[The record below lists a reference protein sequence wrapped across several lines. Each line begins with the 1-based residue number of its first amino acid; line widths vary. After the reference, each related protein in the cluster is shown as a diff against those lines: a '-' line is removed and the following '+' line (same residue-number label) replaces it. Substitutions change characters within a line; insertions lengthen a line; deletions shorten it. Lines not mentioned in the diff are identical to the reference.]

1 MFIARRKYMSE
12 DKISKEIESKF
23 GHHLRIRVNGVL
35 IEGNKILLV
44 KHRMGSS
51 RDFWSTPG
59 GGMQFGSSAQ
69 ENLVRE
75 FLEET
80 NFNKVMV
87 FWDSDTNSS
96 QRKLIY
102 PKYKMNRKSSPND
115 EEKTDSFNKQKT
127 RVKQYLEEMFIRQLE
142 VENSEADD
150 LIAYYCQ
157 ISLDEEK
164 TIFSS
169 DKDLTQLISEKVLIY
184 SPNLK
189 SYYKFGDNIKFKNCS
204 IPHYN
209 VMTFKILAG
218 DTSDNIDGISLMGE
232 KTLIKFFPEI
242 LDLKTSL
249 TDILTKG
256 ELLLKEQKTNVVLG
270 NLLSG
275 KTKEGIMTSSG
286 VEFSC
291 ITTKEVIIPSRCII
305 KSCSITNK
313 VIVISRS
320 CKFTSTN
327 THKNVFA
334 SRNWNRIAWS

>member
-1 MFIARRKYMSE
+1 MVKTLIVDGNNLLKIGFHGVKDFYNNGEHIGGTWYFLNTIRK
-12 DKISKEIESKF
+12 
-23 GHHLRIRVNGVL
+23 
-35 IEGNKILLV
+35 
-44 KHRMGSS
+44 
-51 RDFWSTPG
+51 
-59 GGMQFGSSAQ
+59 
-69 ENLVRE
+69 

-115 EEKTDSFNKQKT
+115 REKTDSFNKQKT

-189 SYYKFGDNIKFKNCS
+189 SYYRFGDNIKFKDCS

-242 LDLKTSL
+242 LDSEISL
-249 TDILTKG
+249 TDILIKG
-256 ELLLKEQKTNVVLG
+256 ELLLKEQQKNVVLG

-275 KTKEGIMTSSG
+275 KTKEGIMGDDFFKINKKLVDLSEPLINEEGKEMVREYYSESMDPDG
-286 VEFSC
+286 RGHRNLIRMMMDDGFFKYLPKGDDSWVNFLKPFLKLSRKEK
-291 ITTKEVIIPSRCII
+291 TKFR
-305 KSCSITNK
+305 NK
-313 VIVISRS
+313 
-320 CKFTSTN
+320 K
-327 THKNVFA
+327 
-334 SRNWNRIAWS
+334 

>member
-1 MFIARRKYMSE
+1 MVKTLIVDGNNLLKIGFHGVKDFYNNGEHIGGTWHFLNTVRK
-12 DKISKEIESKF
+12 
-23 GHHLRIRVNGVL
+23 
-35 IEGNKILLV
+35 
-44 KHRMGSS
+44 
-51 RDFWSTPG
+51 
-59 GGMQFGSSAQ
+59 
-69 ENLVRE
+69 

-189 SYYKFGDNIKFKNCS
+189 SYYRFGDNIKFKDCS

-242 LDLKTSL
+242 LDSEISL

-256 ELLLKEQKTNVVLG
+256 ELLLKEQQKNVVLG

-275 KTKEGIMTSSG
+275 KTKEGIMGDDFFKINKKLVDLSEPLIDEKGKEMVREYYSESMDPDG
-286 VEFSC
+286 RGHRNLIRMMMDDGFFKYLPKGDDSWVNFLKPFLKLSRKEK
-291 ITTKEVIIPSRCII
+291 TKF
-305 KSCSITNK
+305 KNK
-313 VIVISRS
+313 
-320 CKFTSTN
+320 K
-327 THKNVFA
+327 
-334 SRNWNRIAWS
+334 

>member
-1 MFIARRKYMSE
+1 MVKTLIVDGNNLLKIGFHGVKDFYNNGEHIGGTWYFLNTIRK
-12 DKISKEIESKF
+12 
-23 GHHLRIRVNGVL
+23 
-35 IEGNKILLV
+35 
-44 KHRMGSS
+44 
-51 RDFWSTPG
+51 
-59 GGMQFGSSAQ
+59 
-69 ENLVRE
+69 

-189 SYYKFGDNIKFKNCS
+189 SYYRFGDNIKFKDCS

-256 ELLLKEQKTNVVLG
+256 ELLLKEQQKNVVLG

-275 KTKEGIMTSSG
+275 KTKEGIMGDDFFKINKKLVDLSEPLIDEEGKEMVREYYSESMDPDG
-286 VEFSC
+286 RGHRNLIRMMMDDGFFKYLPKGDDSWVNFLKPLLKLSRKEK
-291 ITTKEVIIPSRCII
+291 TKFR
-305 KSCSITNK
+305 KK
-313 VIVISRS
+313 
-320 CKFTSTN
+320 K
-327 THKNVFA
+327 
-334 SRNWNRIAWS
+334 

>member
-1 MFIARRKYMSE
+1 MTKTLIVDGNNLLKIGFHGVKDFYNNGEHVGGTWHFLNTIRK
-12 DKISKEIESKF
+12 
-23 GHHLRIRVNGVL
+23 
-35 IEGNKILLV
+35 
-44 KHRMGSS
+44 
-51 RDFWSTPG
+51 
-59 GGMQFGSSAQ
+59 
-69 ENLVRE
+69 

-96 QRKLIY
+96 QRKLLY
-102 PKYKMNRKSSPND
+102 PKYKMNRKSSPD
-115 EEKTDSFNKQKT
+115 SEEKTDSFNKQKT

-169 DKDLTQLISEKVLIY
+169 DKDLTQLISEKVSIY
-184 SPNLK
+184 SPQSK
-189 SYYKFGDNIKFKNCS
+189 QYFKFGDKIKFKDCS

-232 KTLIKFFPEI
+232 KTLVKFFPEI
-242 LDLKTSL
+242 LDSEISL

-256 ELLLKEQKTNVVLG
+256 ELLLKEQKKNVVLG
-270 NLLSG
+270 NLISG
-275 KTKEGIMTSSG
+275 KTKEGIMGDDFFKINKKLVDLSEPLIDEEGKEMVREYYSESMDPDG
-286 VEFSC
+286 RGHRNLIRMMMDDGFFKYLPKGDDSWVNFLKPFLKLSRKEK
-291 ITTKEVIIPSRCII
+291 TKF
-305 KSCSITNK
+305 KNK
-313 VIVISRS
+313 
-320 CKFTSTN
+320 K
-327 THKNVFA
+327 
-334 SRNWNRIAWS
+334 

>member
-1 MFIARRKYMSE
+1 MVKTLIVDGNNLLKIGFHGVKDFYNNGEHVGGTWYFLNTIRK
-12 DKISKEIESKF
+12 
-23 GHHLRIRVNGVL
+23 
-35 IEGNKILLV
+35 
-44 KHRMGSS
+44 
-51 RDFWSTPG
+51 
-59 GGMQFGSSAQ
+59 
-69 ENLVRE
+69 

-115 EEKTDSFNKQKT
+115 VEKTDSFNKQKT

-189 SYYKFGDNIKFKNCS
+189 SYYRFGDNIKFKDCS

-242 LDLKTSL
+242 LDSEISL

-256 ELLLKEQKTNVVLG
+256 ELLLKEQQKNVVLG

-275 KTKEGIMTSSG
+275 KTKEGIMGDDFFKINKKLVDLSEPLIDEEGKEMVREYYSESMDPDG
-286 VEFSC
+286 RGHRNLIRMMMDDGFFKYLPKGDDSWVNFLKPFLKLSRKEK
-291 ITTKEVIIPSRCII
+291 TKFR
-305 KSCSITNK
+305 NK
-313 VIVISRS
+313 
-320 CKFTSTN
+320 K
-327 THKNVFA
+327 
-334 SRNWNRIAWS
+334 

>member
-1 MFIARRKYMSE
+1 MVKTLIVDGNNLLKIGFHGVKDFYNNGEHIGGTWHFLNTIRK
-12 DKISKEIESKF
+12 
-23 GHHLRIRVNGVL
+23 
-35 IEGNKILLV
+35 
-44 KHRMGSS
+44 
-51 RDFWSTPG
+51 
-59 GGMQFGSSAQ
+59 
-69 ENLVRE
+69 

-275 KTKEGIMTSSG
+275 KTKEGIMGDDFFKINKKLVDLSEPLINEKGKEMVREYYSESMDPDG
-286 VEFSC
+286 RGHRNLIRMMMDDGFFKYLPKGDDSWVNFLKPFLKLSRKEK
-291 ITTKEVIIPSRCII
+291 TKFR
-305 KSCSITNK
+305 NK
-313 VIVISRS
+313 
-320 CKFTSTN
+320 K
-327 THKNVFA
+327 
-334 SRNWNRIAWS
+334 

>member
-1 MFIARRKYMSE
+1 MVKTLIVDGNNLLKIGFHGVKDFYNNGEHIGGTWHFLNTIRK
-12 DKISKEIESKF
+12 
-23 GHHLRIRVNGVL
+23 
-35 IEGNKILLV
+35 
-44 KHRMGSS
+44 
-51 RDFWSTPG
+51 
-59 GGMQFGSSAQ
+59 
-69 ENLVRE
+69 

-189 SYYKFGDNIKFKNCS
+189 SYYRFGDNIKFKDCS

-242 LDLKTSL
+242 LDSEISL

-256 ELLLKEQKTNVVLG
+256 ELLLKEQQKNVVLG

-275 KTKEGIMTSSG
+275 KTKEGIMGDDFFKINKKLVDLSEPLINEEGKEMVREYYSESMDPDG
-286 VEFSC
+286 RGHRNLIRMMMEDGFFKYLPKGDDNWVNFLKPFLKLSRKEK
-291 ITTKEVIIPSRCII
+291 TKFR
-305 KSCSITNK
+305 NK
-313 VIVISRS
+313 
-320 CKFTSTN
+320 K
-327 THKNVFA
+327 
-334 SRNWNRIAWS
+334 

>member
-1 MFIARRKYMSE
+1 MVKTLIVDGNNLLKIGFHGVKDFYNNGEHIGGTWHFLNTVRK
-12 DKISKEIESKF
+12 
-23 GHHLRIRVNGVL
+23 
-35 IEGNKILLV
+35 
-44 KHRMGSS
+44 
-51 RDFWSTPG
+51 
-59 GGMQFGSSAQ
+59 
-69 ENLVRE
+69 

-189 SYYKFGDNIKFKNCS
+189 SYYRFGDNIKFKDCS

-242 LDLKTSL
+242 LDSEISL

-256 ELLLKEQKTNVVLG
+256 ELLLKEQQKNVVLG

-275 KTKEGIMTSSG
+275 KTKEGIMGDDFFKINKKLVDLSEPLIDEKG
-286 VEFSC
+286 
-291 ITTKEVIIPSRCII
+291 KEMVREYYSESMDPDGRGHRNLIRMMMDDGFFKYLPKGDDSWVNFLKPFLKLSR
-305 KSCSITNK
+305 KG
-313 VIVISRS
+313 
-320 CKFTSTN
+320 
-327 THKNVFA
+327 
-334 SRNWNRIAWS
+334 

>member
-1 MFIARRKYMSE
+1 MVKTLIVDGNNLLKIGFHGVKDFYNNGEHIGGTWHFLNTIRK
-12 DKISKEIESKF
+12 
-23 GHHLRIRVNGVL
+23 
-35 IEGNKILLV
+35 
-44 KHRMGSS
+44 
-51 RDFWSTPG
+51 
-59 GGMQFGSSAQ
+59 
-69 ENLVRE
+69 

-96 QRKLIY
+96 KRKLIY

-189 SYYKFGDNIKFKNCS
+189 SYYRFGDNIKFKDCS

-242 LDLKTSL
+242 LDSEISL
-249 TDILTKG
+249 THILTKG
-256 ELLLKEQKTNVVLG
+256 KLLLKEQQKNVVLG

-275 KTKEGIMTSSG
+275 KTKEGIMGDDFFKINKKLVDLSEPLIDEEGKEMVREYYSESMDPDG
-286 VEFSC
+286 RGHRNLIRMMMDDGFFKYLPKGDDSWVNFLKPFLKLSRKEK
-291 ITTKEVIIPSRCII
+291 TKFR
-305 KSCSITNK
+305 NK
-313 VIVISRS
+313 
-320 CKFTSTN
+320 K
-327 THKNVFA
+327 
-334 SRNWNRIAWS
+334 

>member
-1 MFIARRKYMSE
+1 MVKTLIVDGNNLLKIGFHGVKDFYNNGEHIGGTWHFLNTIRK
-12 DKISKEIESKF
+12 
-23 GHHLRIRVNGVL
+23 
-35 IEGNKILLV
+35 
-44 KHRMGSS
+44 
-51 RDFWSTPG
+51 
-59 GGMQFGSSAQ
+59 
-69 ENLVRE
+69 

-115 EEKTDSFNKQKT
+115 EEKNDSFNKQKT
-127 RVKQYLEEMFIRQLE
+127 RVKQYLEDMFIRQLE

-189 SYYKFGDNIKFKNCS
+189 SYYRFGDNIKFKDCS

-275 KTKEGIMTSSG
+275 KTKEGIMGDDFFKINKKLVDLSEPLIDEKGKEMVREYYSESMDPDG
-286 VEFSC
+286 RGHRNLIRMMMDDGFFKYLPKGDDSWVNFLKPFLKLSRKEK
-291 ITTKEVIIPSRCII
+291 TKFR
-305 KSCSITNK
+305 NK
-313 VIVISRS
+313 
-320 CKFTSTN
+320 K
-327 THKNVFA
+327 
-334 SRNWNRIAWS
+334 

>member
-1 MFIARRKYMSE
+1 MVKTLIVDGNNLLKIGFHGVKDFYNNGEHIGGTWHFLNTIRK
-12 DKISKEIESKF
+12 
-23 GHHLRIRVNGVL
+23 
-35 IEGNKILLV
+35 
-44 KHRMGSS
+44 
-51 RDFWSTPG
+51 
-59 GGMQFGSSAQ
+59 
-69 ENLVRE
+69 

-87 FWDSDTNSS
+87 FWDSDTNLS

-115 EEKTDSFNKQKT
+115 VEKTDSFNKQKT

-189 SYYKFGDNIKFKNCS
+189 SYYKFGDNIKFKDCS

-242 LDLKTSL
+242 LDSEISL
-249 TDILTKG
+249 TDILIKG
-256 ELLLKEQKTNVVLG
+256 ELLLKEQQKNVVLG

-275 KTKEGIMTSSG
+275 KTKEGIMGDDFFKINKKIVDLSEPLIDEEGKEMVREYYSESMDPDG
-286 VEFSC
+286 RGHRNLIRMMMDDGFFKYLPKGDDSWVNFLKPFLKLSRKEK
-291 ITTKEVIIPSRCII
+291 TKFR
-305 KSCSITNK
+305 NK
-313 VIVISRS
+313 
-320 CKFTSTN
+320 K
-327 THKNVFA
+327 
-334 SRNWNRIAWS
+334 

>member
-1 MFIARRKYMSE
+1 MVKTLIVDGNNLLKIGFHGVKDFYNNGEHIGGTWHFLNTIRK
-12 DKISKEIESKF
+12 
-23 GHHLRIRVNGVL
+23 
-35 IEGNKILLV
+35 
-44 KHRMGSS
+44 
-51 RDFWSTPG
+51 
-59 GGMQFGSSAQ
+59 
-69 ENLVRE
+69 

-80 NFNKVMV
+80 NYNKVMV

-189 SYYKFGDNIKFKNCS
+189 SYYKFGDNIKFKDCS

-242 LDLKTSL
+242 LDSEISL

-256 ELLLKEQKTNVVLG
+256 ELLLKEQQKNVVLG

-275 KTKEGIMTSSG
+275 KTKEGIMGDDFFKINKKLVDLSEPLINEEGKEMVREYYSESMDPDG
-286 VEFSC
+286 RGHRNLIRMMMDDGFFKYLPKGDDSWVNFLKPFLKLSRKEK
-291 ITTKEVIIPSRCII
+291 TKFR
-305 KSCSITNK
+305 NK
-313 VIVISRS
+313 
-320 CKFTSTN
+320 K
-327 THKNVFA
+327 
-334 SRNWNRIAWS
+334 

>member
-1 MFIARRKYMSE
+1 MVKTLIVDGNNLLKIGFHGVKDFYNNGEHIGGTWHFLNTIRK
-12 DKISKEIESKF
+12 
-23 GHHLRIRVNGVL
+23 
-35 IEGNKILLV
+35 
-44 KHRMGSS
+44 
-51 RDFWSTPG
+51 
-59 GGMQFGSSAQ
+59 
-69 ENLVRE
+69 

-80 NFNKVMV
+80 NYNKVMV

-115 EEKTDSFNKQKT
+115 QEKTDSFNKQKT

-189 SYYKFGDNIKFKNCS
+189 SYYKFGDNIKFKDCS

-242 LDLKTSL
+242 LDSEISL

-256 ELLLKEQKTNVVLG
+256 ELLLKEQQKNVVLG

-275 KTKEGIMTSSG
+275 KTKEGIMGDDFFKINKKLVDLSEPLINEEGKEMVREYYSESMDPDG
-286 VEFSC
+286 RGHRNLIRMMMDDGFFKYLPKGDDSWVNFLKPFLKLSRKEK
-291 ITTKEVIIPSRCII
+291 TKFR
-305 KSCSITNK
+305 NK
-313 VIVISRS
+313 
-320 CKFTSTN
+320 K
-327 THKNVFA
+327 
-334 SRNWNRIAWS
+334 

>member
-1 MFIARRKYMSE
+1 MVKTLIVDGNNLLKIGFHGVKDFYNNGEHIGGTWHFLNTIRK
-12 DKISKEIESKF
+12 
-23 GHHLRIRVNGVL
+23 
-35 IEGNKILLV
+35 
-44 KHRMGSS
+44 
-51 RDFWSTPG
+51 
-59 GGMQFGSSAQ
+59 
-69 ENLVRE
+69 

-189 SYYKFGDNIKFKNCS
+189 SYYRFGDNIKFKDCS

-275 KTKEGIMTSSG
+275 KTKEGIMGDDFFKINKKLVDLSEPLIDEEGKEMVREYYSESMDPDG
-286 VEFSC
+286 RGHRNLIKMMMDDGFFKYLPKGDDSWVNFLKPFLKLSRKEK
-291 ITTKEVIIPSRCII
+291 TKFR
-305 KSCSITNK
+305 NK
-313 VIVISRS
+313 
-320 CKFTSTN
+320 K
-327 THKNVFA
+327 
-334 SRNWNRIAWS
+334 

>member
-1 MFIARRKYMSE
+1 MVKTLIVDGNNLLKIGFHGVKDFYNNGEHIGGTWHFLNTIRK
-12 DKISKEIESKF
+12 
-23 GHHLRIRVNGVL
+23 
-35 IEGNKILLV
+35 
-44 KHRMGSS
+44 
-51 RDFWSTPG
+51 
-59 GGMQFGSSAQ
+59 
-69 ENLVRE
+69 

-115 EEKTDSFNKQKT
+115 VEKTDSFNKQKT

-189 SYYKFGDNIKFKNCS
+189 SYYRFGDNIKFKDCS

-242 LDLKTSL
+242 LDSEISL

-256 ELLLKEQKTNVVLG
+256 ELLLKEQQKNVVLG

-275 KTKEGIMTSSG
+275 KTKEGIMGDDFFKINKKLVDLSEPLIDEKGKEMVREYYSESMDPDG
-286 VEFSC
+286 RGHRNLIRMMMDNGFFKYLPKGDDAWVNFLKPFLKLSRKEK
-291 ITTKEVIIPSRCII
+291 TKFR
-305 KSCSITNK
+305 NK
-313 VIVISRS
+313 
-320 CKFTSTN
+320 K
-327 THKNVFA
+327 
-334 SRNWNRIAWS
+334 

>member
-1 MFIARRKYMSE
+1 MVKTLIVDGNNLLKIGFHGVKDFYNNGEHIGGTWYFLNTIRK
-12 DKISKEIESKF
+12 
-23 GHHLRIRVNGVL
+23 
-35 IEGNKILLV
+35 
-44 KHRMGSS
+44 
-51 RDFWSTPG
+51 
-59 GGMQFGSSAQ
+59 
-69 ENLVRE
+69 

-189 SYYKFGDNIKFKNCS
+189 SYYKFGDNIKFKDCS

-242 LDLKTSL
+242 LDSEISL

-256 ELLLKEQKTNVVLG
+256 ELLLKEQQTNVVLG

-275 KTKEGIMTSSG
+275 KTKEGIMGDDFFKINKKLVDLSEPLINEEGKEMVREYYSESMDPDG
-286 VEFSC
+286 RGHRNLIRMMMDDGFFKYLPKGDDSWVNFLKPFLKLSRKEK
-291 ITTKEVIIPSRCII
+291 TKFR
-305 KSCSITNK
+305 NK
-313 VIVISRS
+313 
-320 CKFTSTN
+320 K
-327 THKNVFA
+327 
-334 SRNWNRIAWS
+334 

>member
-1 MFIARRKYMSE
+1 MVKTLIVDGNNLLKIGFHGVKDFYNNGEHIGGTWHFLNTIRK
-12 DKISKEIESKF
+12 
-23 GHHLRIRVNGVL
+23 
-35 IEGNKILLV
+35 
-44 KHRMGSS
+44 
-51 RDFWSTPG
+51 
-59 GGMQFGSSAQ
+59 
-69 ENLVRE
+69 

-115 EEKTDSFNKQKT
+115 QEKTDSFNKQKT

-189 SYYKFGDNIKFKNCS
+189 SYYKFGDNIKFKDCS

-242 LDLKTSL
+242 LDSEISL
-249 TDILTKG
+249 TDILIKG
-256 ELLLKEQKTNVVLG
+256 ELLLKEQQKNVVLG

-275 KTKEGIMTSSG
+275 KTKEGIMGDDFFKINKKLVDLSEPLINEEGKEMVREYYSESMDPDG
-286 VEFSC
+286 RGHRNLIRMMMDDGFFKYLPKGDDSWVNFLKPFLKLSRKEK
-291 ITTKEVIIPSRCII
+291 TKFR
-305 KSCSITNK
+305 NK
-313 VIVISRS
+313 
-320 CKFTSTN
+320 K
-327 THKNVFA
+327 
-334 SRNWNRIAWS
+334 